1 MPVKQL
7 DVAVSVNFMVAQEEV
22 DDQEL
27 AGGEYILVQRGLLTC
42 ANVAAPA
49 CSGIRRL
56 DRAVEIAVAP
66 NVLIGDD
73 MPAYIGDFGLPNLL
87 LAVAEILALCLP
99 LTTCSTSEHVW
110 RRQDTARVIGGMCGE
125 SSRSWNW
132 PCCR

>member
-1 MPVKQL
+1 
-7 DVAVSVNFMVAQEEV
+7 MVAQEEV

-42 ANVAAPA
+42 ASVAAPA

-56 DRAVEIAVAP
+56 DMA
-66 NVLIGDD
+66 
-73 MPAYIGDFGLPNLL
+73 AYIGDFSIPNLL
-87 LAVAEILALCLP
+87 LAVAEILALWLP

-110 RRQDTARVIGGMCGE
+110 RRQDTARVIGGMFGE